1 MRRVARTGIAI
12 LFGVLWGLGVAVLL
26 QQFSVLPLD
35 PLTIYGIPLAAA
47 VLSGARAWVRRRP
60 PASVSAIVVLLSIP
74 VSFLSLQSGV
84 CEVVLD
90 GELFL
95 AETSIADPFE
105 VGEDDD
111 RLEITI
117 LGPPSDAVAEAWVEI
132 GAIPIYFGRSPIP
145 EGETT
150 FIVDRESSPVGDA
163 PGLYHIGGGID
174 GTCSVDGYVKVAG
187 NPMTNPAGP
196 AAAAAVVVGLVGAW
210 WAGRARTDD
219 GPATDGHPGEE
230 RETTKGRVSTR
241 TVPGPSFAEL
251 DLPADE
257 PIGHAVRFEP
267 TFDGGTHTIEEV
279 GR

>member
-1 MRRVARTGIAI
+1 MRRVARTVIAM
-12 LFGVLWGLGVAVLL
+12 LFGVLWGLGVAALL

-35 PLTIYGIPLAAA
+35 PLSLYGIPLAAA

-60 PASVSAIVVLLSIP
+60 PASVAALVVLLSTP
-74 VSFLSLQSGV
+74 TWFLSLQSGV
-84 CEVVLD
+84 CDVVLD
-90 GELFL
+90 GERFL
-95 AETSIADPFE
+95 AETSIGDPFE

-145 EGETT
+145 EGEMT

-174 GTCSVDGYVKVAG
+174 GTCSIDGYVKVAG

-196 AAAAAVVVGLVGAW
+196 AAAAAVLVGLVGAW
-210 WAGRARTDD
+210 WAGRPRPDD
-219 GPATDGHPGEE
+219 GPSTDGESDEE
-230 RETTKGRVSTR
+230 RETTRGRVSTR
-241 TVPGPSFAEL
+241 TTSGPSFAEL

-257 PIGHAVRFEP
+257 PIGHTVRFVP
-267 TFDGGTHTIEEV
+267 TFEGGTHSIEEV
-279 GR
+279 ER